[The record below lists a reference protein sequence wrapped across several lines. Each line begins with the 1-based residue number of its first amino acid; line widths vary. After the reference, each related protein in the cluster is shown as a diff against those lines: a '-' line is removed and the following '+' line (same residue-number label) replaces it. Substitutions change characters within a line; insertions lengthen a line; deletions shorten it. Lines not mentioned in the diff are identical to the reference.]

1 MASVGSGCDD
11 MPPYVSIQ
19 NFTDD
24 WGYELVSFKK
34 NQQNRYLPKFP
45 VDLKLALLY
54 FQFEERRYEGG
65 KTWACTKRTIL
76 ADEEKGVFHL
86 LHLAYLYNS
95 LYL

>member
-34 NQQNRYLPKFP
+34 NQQNRYLNSQCYRQWVYKAP
-45 VDLKLALLY
+45 V
-54 FQFEERRYEGG
+54 
-65 KTWACTKRTIL
+65 
-76 ADEEKGVFHL
+76 
-86 LHLAYLYNS
+86 
-95 LYL
+95 